1 LNDEGTKLE
10 LFNDLLKQ
18 LAQGKELRRRFIP
31 VPERLEGFG
40 LLEFDSEKCWA
51 CTACKVQCPEEA
63 LKISETGKK
72 RTIALEYWK
81 CVACGECVESC
92 PKEAVIVKKMFDLE
106 AFLKREVLKCIE
118 TEVRTCLR
126 CGKTIAPVPQHI
138 EVKRNVSELAV
149 PATYMNDISD
159 YCEECRRQ
167 LSALT
172 LLKTRRKL

>member
-1 LNDEGTKLE
+1 LYDEKTKLE
-10 LFNDLLKQ
+10 LFQELLKHLSQNRQ
-18 LAQGKELRRRFIP
+18 LNRRFIP

-40 LLEFDSEKCWA
+40 LPEFDSEKCWA
-51 CTACKVQCPEEA
+51 CAACKVQCPEEA
-63 LKISETGKK
+63 LKISEAEKK

-92 PKEAVIVKKMFDLE
+92 PKKAVEVKKIFDLE

-118 TEVRTCLR
+118 AEVKCCMR

-138 EVKRNVSELAV
+138 EVKRNVSELPV
-149 PATYMNDISD
+149 PSTYLNDISD

-167 LSALT
+167 LSAIT
-172 LLKTRRKL
+172 LLKARKKL

>member
-1 LNDEGTKLE
+1 MQDENGKLE
-10 LFNDLLKQ
+10 LFQDLLRQ
-18 LAQGKELRRRFIP
+18 LSQSRQLNRRFIP

-40 LLEFDSEKCWA
+40 LLEFNSEKCWA
-51 CTACKVQCPEEA
+51 CAACKVQCPEEA
-63 LKISETGKK
+63 LKVSETGKK

-81 CVACGECVESC
+81 CVACGECVKSC
-92 PKEAVIVKKMFDLE
+92 PKEAVEIKKMFDLE

-118 TEVRTCLR
+118 AEVRSCLR

-149 PATYMNDISD
+149 PPAYLNDISD
-159 YCEECRRQ
+159 YCEDCRRQ

>member
-1 LNDEGTKLE
+1 LYDEKIKLALFQE
-10 LFNDLLKQ
+10 LLSQ
-18 LAQGKELRRRFIP
+18 LSQNRQLSRRFIL

-63 LKISETGKK
+63 LKISETRKK
-72 RTIALEYWK
+72 RTIHLDYWK
-81 CVACGECVESC
+81 CVACGECVDSC
-92 PKEAVIVKKMFDLE
+92 PKEAVEIKRIFDLE
-106 AFLKREVLKCIE
+106 AFLKREMLKCVE
-118 TEVRTCLR
+118 AEVKSCVR

-149 PATYMNDISD
+149 PPTYLSDISD

-167 LSALT
+167 ISALT

>member
-1 LNDEGTKLE
+1 LRNENTKLE
-10 LFNDLLKQ
+10 LFQDLLKQ
-18 LAQGKELRRRFIP
+18 LSQNRQLSRRLIP

-51 CTACKVQCPEEA
+51 CAACKVQCPEEA
-63 LKISETGKK
+63 FKVSETGKK

-81 CVACGECVESC
+81 CVACEECVKSC
-92 PKEAVIVKKMFDLE
+92 PKEAVEIRKIFDLE

-118 TEVRTCLR
+118 AEVRSCLR
-126 CGKTIAPVPQHI
+126 CGKTIAPVSQHI

-149 PATYMNDISD
+149 PPTYLNDISD